1 MALLLLQGPCA
12 TPQAVMPVKWPKYEK
27 DSKANLF
34 LDLCNI
40 TIETDLKEDACVRNP
55 LTSFTPSHA
64 ISRQHLTPFTPASH
78 VIVSRHCLTSSHQ
91 VFVLRL

>member
-1 MALLLLQGPCA
+1 LGLLLLQGPCA

-64 ISRQHLTPFTPASH
+64 ISRQHLTSASH
-78 VIVSRHCLTSSHQ
+78 AIHASISRHCLTSLSHI
-91 VFVLRL
+91 VCWV